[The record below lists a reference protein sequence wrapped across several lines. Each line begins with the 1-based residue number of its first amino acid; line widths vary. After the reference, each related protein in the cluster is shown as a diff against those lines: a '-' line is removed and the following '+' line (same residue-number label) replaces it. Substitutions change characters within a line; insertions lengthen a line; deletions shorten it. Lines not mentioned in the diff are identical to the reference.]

1 MSSRLTKKEG
11 ALVVALLIAL
21 VLCSL
26 WQTQRLRAIQLEEKK
41 ALYAER
47 LRTAQTV
54 LENEMLAAAY
64 LTTTNQ
70 RTREQARAYLA
81 KSPQ

>member
-1 MSSRLTKKEG
+1 MISRLTKKEG
-11 ALVVALLIAL
+11 AVVVAVLIAL

-26 WQTQRLRAIQLEEKK
+26 WQSQRLRDVQLEEKK

-47 LRTAQTV
+47 LRTAQTII
-54 LENEMLAAAY
+54 ENEMLAAAY
-64 LTTTNQ
+64 LTTTDQ
-70 RTREQARAYLA
+70 RTRELARASLA